1 MRSEISSIVTSTET
15 KAVQTG
21 QHVAKQL
28 DLPLHQNPDLG
39 EHRRAN
45 EPFFHDPSRFSST
58 IRRLFEYPDQVIFG
72 TETANEALSRFS
84 RALSGYLGG
93 PPCLF
98 ITHGTVLSLYVASI
112 SDRSGFEVW
121 SSLGNALSD
130 HDLVRG
136 VPARRENRGLKGTEC
151 PSNPSRT

>member
-15 KAVQTG
+15 KAVQTS

-121 SSLGNALSD
+121 SSLGMPCLITISSEASLLD
-130 HDLVRG
+130 V
-136 VPARRENRGLKGTEC
+136 KTEV
-151 PSNPSRT
+151 